1 MKEVVDSVAVAL
13 LYPYTALSIGK
24 DGGSIGRENN
34 INLFLE
40 HLNEFGE
47 RLTSISTTE
56 SGITD
61 RVNGECLS
69 RHSAECT
76 SSSSHA
82 SNLKLDGGQSKRSV
96 YHSYHPN

>member
-13 LYPYTALSIGK
+13 LYPYTAL
-24 DGGSIGRENN
+24 NN

-47 RLTSISTTE
+47 CLTSISTTE
-56 SGITD
+56 SGMTE

-69 RHSAECT
+69 RHSAECS

-82 SNLKLDGGQSKRSV
+82 SNLELDDGQNKRSV
-96 YHSYHPN
+96 YHLCHPK

>member
-13 LYPYTALSIGK
+13 LYPYTVLSIGK
-24 DGGSIGRENN
+24 DGGSISRENN

-47 RLTSISTTE
+47 CLTSISTTE
-56 SGITD
+56 SGMTE

-82 SNLKLDGGQSKRSV
+82 SNLEQDDGQSKRSV
-96 YHSYHPN
+96 YHLCHPN